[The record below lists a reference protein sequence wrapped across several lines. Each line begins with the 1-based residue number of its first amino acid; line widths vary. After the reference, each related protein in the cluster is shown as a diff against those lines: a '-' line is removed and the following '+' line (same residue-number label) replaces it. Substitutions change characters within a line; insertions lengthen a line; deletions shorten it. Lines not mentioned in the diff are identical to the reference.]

1 MTQAS
6 ENSPP
11 RNESGLSNIKSIGPA
26 RAQLLQELLAIH
38 TIHDL
43 AEASAHLIEA
53 ALREASRPVQHNII
67 AQWIE
72 HARHLATAD
81 RFSTIEDKTLIKKA
95 LVEWQTQTVFTV
107 EFQTRDL
114 ADSVARQIRV
124 SCQDP
129 EATASFSERD
139 WRQLQPWML
148 EHVPPTEP
156 PVPQPEMAV
165 TLRIGQVIVLQP
177 PDTGTPIVAF
187 PSDRS
192 LSSPLL
198 ANQPFELS
206 VSFELPE
213 LEELSLPA
221 HSSYYLEGFV
231 KTLAPPHRVIP
242 LGESQLIALVPHRTQ
257 YSVSI
262 AKSTLPSGLY
272 RLQLLISFQGVR
284 ISFGVHEIQRFQVGL
299 CHRFGH
305 LWPSPG

>member
-6 ENSPP
+6 ENSLP

-81 RFSTIEDKTLIKKA
+81 R
-95 LVEWQTQTVFTV
+95 
-107 EFQTRDL
+107 
-114 ADSVARQIRV
+114 
-124 SCQDP
+124 
-129 EATASFSERD
+129 
-139 WRQLQPWML
+139 
-148 EHVPPTEP
+148 
-156 PVPQPEMAV
+156 
-165 TLRIGQVIVLQP
+165 
-177 PDTGTPIVAF
+177 
-187 PSDRS
+187 
-192 LSSPLL
+192 
-198 ANQPFELS
+198 
-206 VSFELPE
+206 
-213 LEELSLPA
+213 
-221 HSSYYLEGFV
+221 LEGFV
-231 KTLAPPHRVIP
+231 KTLAHPHRVIP
-242 LGESQLIALVPHRTQ
+242 LGESQLIALVLHRTQ

-284 ISFGVHEIQRFQVGL
+284 ISFVVHEIQRFQVL
-299 CHRFGH
+299 
-305 LWPSPG
+305 